1 MAHLQNGYILSYS
14 LTVPSGTPGSIDAQP
29 IDSRTLLLAWEP
41 PAEEEQNGII
51 REYFNI
57 SAAETSDEFQYRA
70 TNTTVIVEDL
80 HPHYTYSFVISAVTI
95 GPGPYSEAYTIQM
108 PEDGKTLNTLHILC
122 LCLLQCV
129 YVICDFSQQL
139 PQLLLKMLPCKL
151 LVPEQF

>member
-1 MAHLQNGYILSYS
+1 M
-14 LTVPSGTPGSIDAQP
+14 AQP

-51 REYFNI
+51 REYFINI
-57 SAAETSDEFQYRA
+57 SAAETSDEFQYQA

-80 HPHYTYSFVISAVTI
+80 HPHYTYSLVISAVTI

-108 PEDGKTLNTLHILC
+108 PEDGKALSCCILSTYFV
-122 LCLLQCV
+122 LCLLQ
-129 YVICDFSQQL
+129 YIMSFICLCSQQL
-139 PQLLLKMLPCKL
+139 PLLLLTILPCKL